1 VEDILVL
8 IEHRQGEIRDISF
21 EMLMKG
27 KKLSEKTGRPLVA
40 ILLGDNVGEMAGQL
54 RKRANRVVLIEDQ
67 KLEKFNSEA
76 YQQALENVI
85 EREQSFLLLIGHTA
99 FGMDLA
105 PSLAV
110 RMNAP
115 LATDCIDVLVEDKQI
130 KAIRQTY
137 GGKLNVEVRLKP
149 AERSMVTVR
158 PASFSVE
165 EYSLD
170 GEIVRITS
178 PLTAEIASKRFLEY
192 VEAAAGD
199 VDIAQASILV
209 SVGRGIKDP
218 ENIPMVQELA
228 DSLGAALSC
237 SRPVVDKKWLPK
249 DRQVGT
255 SGKTVQPK
263 VYIAIGIS
271 GAFQHVVGMKGSGTI
286 IAINRDPK
294 APIFTVAQYG
304 IVGDLFKIVPA
315 LKGKIGQA
323 IA

>member
-1 VEDILVL
+1 MDDILVL
-8 IEHRQGEIRDISF
+8 VEHRQGEIRDITF

-27 KKLSEKTGRPLVA
+27 KGLSEHTGRPLTA
-40 ILLGDNVGEMAGQL
+40 LLLGDDVGAMAEGL
-54 RKRANRVVLIEDQ
+54 KDRANRVILIEDQ
-67 KLEKFNSEA
+67 KLKNFNSEA
-76 YQQALENVI
+76 YQGVLGNVV
-85 EREQSFLLLIGHTA
+85 EQEKPFLVLIGHTA

-105 PSLAV
+105 PSLAT
-110 RMNAP
+110 RINAP
-115 LATDCIDVLVEDKQI
+115 LATDCIDVMVEDDRV

-158 PASFSVE
+158 PASIPVE
-165 EYSLD
+165 EYSLA
-170 GEIVRITS
+170 GEIVRVAS
-178 PLTAEIASKRFLEY
+178 PLTEEIASKRFLEY
-192 VEAAAGD
+192 VEAAAGE
-199 VDIAQASILV
+199 VDITQAPILV

-228 DSLGAALSC
+228 DSLGATLSC

-255 SGKTVQPK
+255 SGKTVKPK

-271 GAFQHVVGMKGSGTI
+271 GAFQHAAGMKGSGTI

-294 APIFTVAQYG
+294 APIFNIAHYG
-304 IVGDLFKIVPA
+304 IVGDLFKVVPA
-315 LKGKIGQA
+315 LKGKIKEA
-323 IA
+323 LA

>member
-1 VEDILVL
+1 VEDLFVL

-40 ILLGDNVGEMAGQL
+40 ILLGDNVGEMAKQL

-85 EREQSFLLLIGHTA
+85 EREKSFLLLIGHTA

-178 PLTAEIASKRFLEY
+178 PLTEEIASKRFLEY